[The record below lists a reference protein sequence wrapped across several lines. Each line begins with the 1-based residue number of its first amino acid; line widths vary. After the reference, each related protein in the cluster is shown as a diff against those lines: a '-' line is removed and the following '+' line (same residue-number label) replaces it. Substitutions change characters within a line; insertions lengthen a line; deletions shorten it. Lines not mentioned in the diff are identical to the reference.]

1 MRFKL
6 DENLGEIGREAL
18 ESAGHDVSTIAEQKM
33 GGLDDHGLYEAC
45 RADRRALVTLD
56 RDFGE
61 VLRFPPENTPGI
73 VILNCRSRLSPA
85 FIAAR
90 VNELV
95 SFLQSESLDGR
106 LWIVEAGRLR
116 IHERREP

>member
-18 ESAGHDVSTIAEQKM
+18 ESAGHDVSTITEQKM

-61 VLRFPPENTPGI
+61 VLRF
-73 VILNCRSRLSPA
+73 VILNCRGRLSPA